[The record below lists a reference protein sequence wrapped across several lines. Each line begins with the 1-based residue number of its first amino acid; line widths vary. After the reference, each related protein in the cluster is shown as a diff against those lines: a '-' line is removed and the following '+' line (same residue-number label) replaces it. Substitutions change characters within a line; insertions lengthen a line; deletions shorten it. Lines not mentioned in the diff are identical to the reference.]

1 MAKLQ
6 VWKKTEPKTGFS
18 GCCDCGGVVVVV
30 VVAAAADVDAV
41 AVLRIGVPL
50 LFMC

>member
-6 VWKKTEPKTGFS
+6 VWTKTEPKTGCS
-18 GCCDCGGVVVVV
+18 GCCDCGSGVVVVV
-30 VVAAAADVDAV
+30 AAAAADVDAV